1 MRIAYFSPLNPK
13 PSGISDYSEAL
24 LPHLAGRVER
34 LDVFIEDYTPSAR
47 FCLPNLRIRPWQ
59 EFEPEYKAG
68 NYDVV
73 LYHIGNNPFH
83 VYIYDLALR
92 IPGVVVLHEFNL
104 HYLVAHAT
112 LARQDWEG
120 YFREVE
126 HDAGTAA
133 LEQARQAQAGL
144 QQPDYDGVAL
154 SRRLLGRS
162 RAGIVHSEYM
172 VRRVREA
179 GHRLPL
185 RRIPHG
191 VDVPVV
197 DSDAARRY
205 LSEKTGL
212 PLDDSIRV
220 FGIFGF
226 LKPYKRIYEALRA
239 FARLR
244 KEHPEVRMVLVG
256 EEHPHY
262 PLRPLI
268 RELGLEDVVRI
279 LGHVPI
285 ETFTKLLAAADFCIN
300 LRRPTAGETSGS
312 FLRALALG
320 KPALVS
326 EIGSFL
332 ELPDEVAFKI
342 PVDEKEVEWL
352 YEYMKT
358 LLENPNLA
366 RAVGECG
373 RAYVEH
379 ECLWPRV
386 AGLYVEFMEEC
397 ARNRPEPAEAETRAR
412 GVVSSPKAAQQ
423 TPPLAG
429 ELQEY
434 IVGFSHGSKLMEE
447 YVQTHL
453 ARLVRTVQITP
464 TGGNGDRALEL
475 GCYLQ
480 ITPALRRYLGYGEVR
495 GAYYG
500 EAGKTDIRST
510 TSITGETFSC
520 TMDLFDA
527 ERDPF
532 PYPDGHFR
540 AVLCCELIEH
550 LTTDPMH
557 MLAEINR
564 VVAEGGY
571 LVLTT
576 PNIAGLRS
584 LHAVLNGYHP
594 ALFPSYIRPSSDGTV
609 DPRHSRE
616 YTPIEIAQL
625 VEAAGFHVEHL
636 ETGDYNEQA
645 PNYEEARR
653 VLEANRLSTALR
665 GEVIFCR
672 ARKMGPLR
680 HRWPKELYYPP

>member
-1 MRIAYFSPLNPK
+1 
-13 PSGISDYSEAL
+13 
-24 LPHLAGRVER
+24 
-34 LDVFIEDYTPSAR
+34 
-47 FCLPNLRIRPWQ
+47 
-59 EFEPEYKAG
+59 
-68 NYDVV
+68 
-73 LYHIGNNPFH
+73 
-83 VYIYDLALR
+83 
-92 IPGVVVLHEFNL
+92 
-104 HYLVAHAT
+104 
-112 LARQDWEG
+112 
-120 YFREVE
+120 
-126 HDAGTAA
+126 
-133 LEQARQAQAGL
+133 
-144 QQPDYDGVAL
+144 
-154 SRRLLGRS
+154 
-162 RAGIVHSEYM
+162 
-172 VRRVREA
+172 
-179 GHRLPL
+179 
-185 RRIPHG
+185 
-191 VDVPVV
+191 
-197 DSDAARRY
+197 
-205 LSEKTGL
+205 
-212 PLDDSIRV
+212 
-220 FGIFGF
+220 
-226 LKPYKRIYEALRA
+226 
-239 FARLR
+239 
-244 KEHPEVRMVLVG
+244 MVLVG

-279 LGHVPI
+279 MGHVPI
-285 ETFTKLLAAADFCIN
+285 ESFTKLLAATDYCIN

-320 KPALVS
+320 KPTLVS

-332 ELPDEVAFKI
+332 ELPDEVSFKI

-358 LLENPNLA
+358 LLEDPKLA

-373 RAYVEH
+373 RAYVER

-386 AGLYVEFMEEC
+386 AGLYVEFLEEC
-397 ARNRPEPAEAETRAR
+397 AQNRREPAAGDAR
-412 GVVSSPKAAQQ
+412 GAGAVSVPLGQTLQEGPLPPGRPSVPRDRQDQRGGSDGSQQ
-423 TPPLAG
+423 PQPSAE

-434 IVGFSHGSKLMEE
+434 IVGFSHGSKRMEE

-464 TGGNGDRALEL
+464 PGGNGDRALEL

-510 TSITGETFSC
+510 TSITGEMFSC

-527 ERDPF
+527 ERDHF
-532 PYPDGHFR
+532 PYPDGHFH

-564 VVAEGGY
+564 IVAEDGY
-571 LVLTT
+571 LILTT

-594 ALFPSYIRPSSDGTV
+594 ALFPSYIRPSGDGTV

-636 ETGDYNEQA
+636 ETGDYNEQG

-672 ARKMGPLR
+672 ARKMGLLR
-680 HRWPKELYYPP
+680 HRWPKELYYSP